1 MAIVRASRKS
11 SCATATSRASRRAVL
26 VVEGSK
32 TNFADATMKSDT
44 VIKRSDMFSISSVKV
59 VVVDAIDNVASLLT
73 EEASDWNSISQRGT
87 SKKCVKSTLGVS
99 SASGGIIVRREM
111 TSLNDTGDGSAA
123 DGGGSIGRG
132 SSTMVMMILFFVC
145 DEFVLD

>member
-1 MAIVRASRKS
+1 MF
-11 SCATATSRASRRAVL
+11 RR
-26 VVEGSK
+26 
-32 TNFADATMKSDT
+32 
-44 VIKRSDMFSISSVKV
+44 FSIQL
-59 VVVDAIDNVASLLT
+59 ACVACI
-73 EEASDWNSISQRGT
+73 EERYI
-87 SKKCVKSTLGVS
+87 KEVS
-99 SASGGIIVRREM
+99 SDVSFNTPNDALNDALKSGIIAWREM

>member
-1 MAIVRASRKS
+1 MAPWVIEPFRLLGGSPAISGGMPANRSNLEANRLSGRGRLEGIKS
-11 SCATATSRASRRAVL
+11 A
-26 VVEGSK
+26 
-32 TNFADATMKSDT
+32 
-44 VIKRSDMFSISSVKV
+44 
-59 VVVDAIDNVASLLT
+59 
-73 EEASDWNSISQRGT
+73 
-87 SKKCVKSTLGVS
+87 
-99 SASGGIIVRREM
+99 GGIIARREM